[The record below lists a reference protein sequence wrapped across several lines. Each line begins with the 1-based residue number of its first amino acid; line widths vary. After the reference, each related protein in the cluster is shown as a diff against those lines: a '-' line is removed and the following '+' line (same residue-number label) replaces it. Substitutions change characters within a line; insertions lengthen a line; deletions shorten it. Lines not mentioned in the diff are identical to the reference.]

1 MEKGEQKI
9 KLLVLWDILKMNTDE
24 DHAMNADEIRT
35 ALAERGISVIR
46 RVVANDIATLNQY
59 GYEVLS
65 YKKKYTYYYVVNR
78 SLEMA
83 EVVML
88 ADVVNAS
95 KLPVAQKKTLN
106 ERLSGMLC
114 SHQAENIS
122 KHIISFDGKRKG
134 NSSFIYNIDAI
145 ERAINENKRI
155 SFLYFDYNRCH
166 EKVYRKNRDRYI
178 VNPVVMVWDKN
189 NYYLLCYS
197 ERHDNIITYRLDKM
211 EDVKIMNE
219 ERVKCYE
226 YEKFNTEE
234 YRKQVFSMFGGE
246 SRRVTLL
253 FSANILT
260 DMFDRFG
267 DDIHII
273 KVDDE
278 TFSVDVTVQISKT
291 FFAWVA
297 GTQGKVK
304 IQSPK
309 NILDEFNAFITK
321 IKEAY

>member
-1 MEKGEQKI
+1 MENGEQKI
-9 KLLVLWDILKMNTDE
+9 KLLVLWDLLRTNTDE
-24 DHAMNADEIRT
+24 DHAVNADEIRL
-35 ALAERGISVIR
+35 ALAERGIGVIR
-46 RVVANDIATLNQY
+46 RVVANDIATLNRY

-88 ADVVNAS
+88 ADAVNAS
-95 KLPVAQKKTLN
+95 KLPAGQKKALN
-106 ERLSGMLC
+106 ERLSGVLC
-114 SHQAENIS
+114 SYQAENMS
-122 KHIISFDGKRKG
+122 RHIISFDGKCKG

-145 ERAINENKRI
+145 ERAINENRQI
-155 SFLYFDYNRCH
+155 SFLYFDYNQFH
-166 EKVYRKNRDRYI
+166 EKVYRKNGDRY
-178 VNPVVMVWDKN
+178 VVSPVVMVWDKN
-189 NYYLLCYS
+189 NYYLLCFS
-197 ERHDNIITYRLDKM
+197 ERHENMITYCLDKID
-211 EDVKIMNE
+211 DVKIMRE
-219 ERVKCYE
+219 ARIERPE

-253 FSANILT
+253 FSPNILS

-267 DDIHII
+267 DDIRIG

-291 FFAWVA
+291 FFAWIA

-304 IQSPK
+304 IKSPGK
-309 NILDEFNAFITK
+309 VLDEFNEFIAK
-321 IKEAY
+321 IKESY